1 MEASTAPA
9 IDERPEPAPTGKK
22 YDDPSFAERYASYW
36 EPVLAPAGRRL
47 LDALERDGLLSD
59 DAPAPSGNLTLLDTL
74 LDVGTGTGLL
84 ALDAVQRWPGARIIG
99 VDPSGAMVSVARR
112 RATGIPTADGRLEL
126 YEAPADRLPFSDQ
139 AVDLVVSSFVFQLVP
154 DRLAALREAFRI
166 LRPGGLLGYVTWIK
180 TDELFTPR
188 GIVDEELGVQA
199 GDGWSGST
207 SVAGDVAS
215 PGAAAS
221 QLRRAGFRK
230 VRAWQEELA
239 RQWTPAAYLE
249 YIEACRDPDAFASL
263 DGEARSAL
271 LERIRRR
278 LAALSPTD
286 FRWAA
291 PISFAIGQRPA

>member
-9 IDERPEPAPTGKK
+9 IDEPPEPAPTARK

-47 LDALERDGLLSD
+47 LDALEQNGLLSD
-59 DAPAPSGNLTLLDTL
+59 QAPRPSGKLTL

-84 ALDAVQRWPGARIIG
+84 AIDAMQRWPGARVIG

-112 RATGIPTADGRLEL
+112 RATGIATADGRLEL
-126 YEAPADRLPFSDQ
+126 YEAPADRLPFSDRS
-139 AVDLVVSSFVFQLVP
+139 VDLVVSSFVFQLVP
-154 DRLAALREAFRI
+154 DRLAALREAYRI

-180 TDELFTPR
+180 TDELFSPR
-188 GIVDEELGVQA
+188 AIVDDEFGVQA
-199 GDGWSGST
+199 GTGWGGT
-207 SVAGDVAS
+207 TPVAGDVAS
-215 PGAAAS
+215 PGAVAS
-221 QLRRAGFRK
+221 QLRRAGFRR

-239 RQWTPAAYLE
+239 RQWTRTEYLE
-249 YIEACRDPDAFASL
+249 YTEACRDTDAFASL
-263 DGEARSAL
+263 GDEARSAL

-278 LAALSPTD
+278 LAALGPAD

-291 PISFAIGQRPA
+291 PVSFAIGRRPD